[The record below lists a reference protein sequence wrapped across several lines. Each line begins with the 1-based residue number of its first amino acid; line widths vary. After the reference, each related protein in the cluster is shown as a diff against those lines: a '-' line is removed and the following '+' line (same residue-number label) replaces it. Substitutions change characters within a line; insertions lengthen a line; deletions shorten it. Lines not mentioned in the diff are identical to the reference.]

1 MSRAVGPELHD
12 RRSSTYPAKEV
23 QVRRSVQV
31 AYVLSAVFTLVAFVA
46 LVARPI
52 HYERTLALGLILALV
67 AGAYGYLKSR
77 PT

>member
-1 MSRAVGPELHD
+1 M
-12 RRSSTYPAKEV
+12 
-23 QVRRSVQV
+23 RRSVQV